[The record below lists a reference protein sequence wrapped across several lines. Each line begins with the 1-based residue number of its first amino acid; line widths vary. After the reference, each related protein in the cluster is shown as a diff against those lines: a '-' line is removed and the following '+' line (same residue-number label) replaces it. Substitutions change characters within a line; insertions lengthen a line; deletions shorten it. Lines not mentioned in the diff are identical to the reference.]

1 MSKTE
6 ILRHSLRNITQILNN
21 MENLCNS
28 GKKQKPINYRLWRST
43 KFCKD
48 ATKAFK
54 YCMGKCTNMRSTKRQ
69 DNRFLVHARKGSGWN
84 KRGKKSVAWKRILSS
99 LKWFNFQKK
108 QYGSTIMFRFIK
120 QHDVRTYTTQKD
132 QWKAAAKQTPSI
144 LYNW

>member
-21 MENLCNS
+21 MENLRNS

-84 KRGKKSVAWKRILSS
+84 KRGKKKRR
-99 LKWFNFQKK
+99 LKEDPLIAKMIQFPKK
-108 QYGSTIMFRFIK
+108 AVWLHNYVQIY
-120 QHDVRTYTTQKD
+120 QTTWCKD
-132 QWKAAAKQTPSI
+132 
-144 LYNW
+144 LYNSKGSVEGSCKANS